1 MPVAFDTSS
10 AGGARR
16 RRGRR
21 MMSEI
26 NVTPFVDVML
36 VLLVVFMITA
46 PLLTVGVPVDLP
58 ENAAPEITGED
69 EPLAVSI
76 DAAGVVY
83 LQETEIAIDELAAR
97 LIAVTER
104 KPDTRIFVRGD
115 RAIDYGL
122 VMRVMAT
129 IAEAGFTH
137 IALITEPATGGAQ

>member
-1 MPVAFDTSS
+1 MSAAFDTSS
-10 AGGARR
+10 SRGRR

-58 ENAAPEITGED
+58 DSTAPEITGED

-76 DAAGVVY
+76 DAAGQVY
-83 LQETEIAIDELAAR
+83 LQETEIALDELAAR
-97 LIAVTER
+97 LIAVTAR
-104 KPDTRIFVRGD
+104 KKDTRIFVRGD
-115 RAIDYGL
+115 QAIDYGL
-122 VMRVMAT
+122 VMRVMGT
-129 IAEAGFTH
+129 IAQAGFTH
-137 IALITEPATGGAQ
+137 IALVTEPLMDETE

>member
-1 MPVAFDTSS
+1 MSVAFMTSS
-10 AGGARR
+10 SGGAR

-69 EPLAVSI
+69 EPLSVSI

-83 LQETEIAIDELAAR
+83 LQNTEIAIDELAAR
-97 LIAVTER
+97 LVAVTER
-104 KPDTRIFVRGD
+104 KSDTRIFVRGD

-122 VMRVMAT
+122 VMQVMAT
-129 IAEAGFTH
+129 IAQAGFTH
-137 IALITEPATGGAQ
+137 IALITEPVIGGAE

>member
-1 MPVAFDTSS
+1 MSAAFDTSS
-10 AGGARR
+10 RRGAR

-69 EPLAVSI
+69 EPLSVSI
-76 DAAGVVY
+76 DAAGQVY
-83 LQETEIAIDELAAR
+83 LQETKIALDELAAR
-97 LIAVTER
+97 LIAVTAR
-104 KPDTRIFVRGD
+104 KRDTRIFVRGD
-115 RAIDYGL
+115 QAIDYGL
-122 VMRVMAT
+122 VMRVMTT
-129 IAEAGFTH
+129 IAQAGFTH
-137 IALITEPATGGAQ
+137 IALITEPVVSKAE